1 LCKFAKTNGM
11 KKLFLF
17 ALVVLSTVAFG
28 QQKIK
33 LGHLNSNDLMA
44 VMPGRDSAEKVLNDY
59 AKNLQDQLN
68 AMMNEFQTKYQEY
81 LDNSEKYLE
90 PVKKA
95 KEKELVDLQN
105 RVEEFKNQSQ
115 ELLSKK
121 EQELIQPLI
130 DKAKKAISDV
140 AKERGYT
147 YIFDVS
153 AGSLLYYQDSD
164 DIMPYVK
171 EKLGIK

>member
-1 LCKFAKTNGM
+1 M
-11 KKLFLF
+11 KKLFLL
-17 ALVVLSTVAFG
+17 ALVVFSTVAFS

-105 RVEEFKNQSQ
+105 RIEEFKNQSQ
-115 ELLSKK
+115 ELLLKK

-130 DKAKKAISDV
+130 DKAKKAISEV

>member
-1 LCKFAKTNGM
+1 M

-95 KEKELVDLQN
+95 KEKELIDLQN

>member
-1 LCKFAKTNGM
+1 
-11 KKLFLF
+11 
-17 ALVVLSTVAFG
+17 
-28 QQKIK
+28 
-33 LGHLNSNDLMA
+33 
-44 VMPGRDSAEKVLNDY
+44 
-59 AKNLQDQLN
+59 
-68 AMMNEFQTKYQEY
+68 
-81 LDNSEKYLE
+81 
-90 PVKKA
+90 
-95 KEKELVDLQN
+95 LQN

>member
-1 LCKFAKTNGM
+1 MRKYS
-11 KKLFLF
+11 
-17 ALVVLSTVAFG
+17 VVVFIILSVMVFG

-33 LGHLNSNDLMA
+33 IGHINSNDLME

-68 AMMNEFQTKYQEY
+68 AMLNEFQTKYQDY

-95 KEKELVDLQN
+95 REKELIDLQT
-105 RVEEFKNQSQ
+105 RIEEFRNQSQ

-121 EQELIQPLI
+121 EQELLQPLI
-130 DKAKKAISDV
+130 DKAKKAIEAV
-140 AKERGYT
+140 AKEKGYT
-147 YIFDVS
+147 YIFDTSV
-153 AGSLLYYQDSD
+153 GVLLYYQDSD
-164 DIMPYVK
+164 DILPFVK

>member
-1 LCKFAKTNGM
+1 M
-11 KKLFLF
+11 KKLFLL
-17 ALVVLSTVAFG
+17 ALVALSTVAFG

-95 KEKELVDLQN
+95 KEKELSDLQN
-105 RVEEFKNQSQ
+105 RIEEFKNQSQ

-140 AKERGYT
+140 ARERGYT

>member
-1 LCKFAKTNGM
+1 M

>member
-1 LCKFAKTNGM
+1 
-11 KKLFLF
+11 
-17 ALVVLSTVAFG
+17 
-28 QQKIK
+28 
-33 LGHLNSNDLMA
+33 MA